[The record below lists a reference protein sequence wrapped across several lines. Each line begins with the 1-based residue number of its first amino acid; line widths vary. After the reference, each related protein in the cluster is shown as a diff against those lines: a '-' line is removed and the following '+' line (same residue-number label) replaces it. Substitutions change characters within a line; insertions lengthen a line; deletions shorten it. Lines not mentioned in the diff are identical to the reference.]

1 LIGRWA
7 PAVVAIAL
15 LAPASAFSQAKSG
28 SGGNSSSSSSKS
40 AVYEQL
46 NLFDEAFERIR
57 QDAVDPVGDNRLI
70 STAIAGML
78 QAMDPHAVY
87 LTPDEYKAQTQPT
100 TEQSGSLG
108 IVVTIEN
115 QQLEV
120 VSPRDGSPAA
130 AAGVKPGDQI
140 YTINKDP
147 TYDTSLGDIEQ
158 QLRGPVGSE
167 VKLLLR
173 RGTAA
178 PFNVTVKRAADGFK
192 TVASRLEQGDIGYIR
207 VAGFDDKTAGDV
219 TQAVK
224 DLRQQ
229 ANDKLIGYVIDLRND
244 PGGNFDA
251 AVATADDFI
260 DKGDIAIVKERK
272 GDPKHIAAT
281 PGDVASGLPIVA
293 IVNGGTARET
303 ELVAGALQDG
313 HRAVLLGSKTFG
325 ESAIESTIPVGTDEG
340 AIRLTTARF
349 LTPAGH
355 TIQGKG
361 IEPDLA
367 VSPLKLERL
376 ARGDTR
382 HEADL
387 KGALKNTD
395 PVTPLGSGAPKP
407 APDKT
412 SSDKTGSDKTGSDKT
427 SSDKTSSDKSAPD
440 KTAPVPGTTQSPS
453 TAALPPGG
461 EPAVATNDIGTAD
474 DEQLIEALDVL
485 RGLSMT
491 SARNTR

>member
-1 LIGRWA
+1 MRRWA
-7 PAVVAIAL
+7 PAVFAIAL
-15 LAPASAFSQAKSG
+15 LAPAAAFSQAKSG
-28 SGGNSSSSSSKS
+28 SGGNSKS

-57 QDAVDPVGDNRLI
+57 QDAVDPVGDDRLV

-78 QAMDPHAVY
+78 QAMDPRAVY
-87 LTPDEYKAQTQPT
+87 LTPSEYKAQSQPT
-100 TEQSGSLG
+100 PDQAGSIG

-115 QQLEV
+115 GQLEV

-140 YTINKDP
+140 YMIDKNP

-178 PFNVTVKRAADGFK
+178 PIDVTVKRADDTLK
-192 TVASRLEQGDIGYIR
+192 TVTSRVEQGDIGYIR
-207 VAGFDDKTAGDV
+207 IAGFDDKTAADV

-260 DKGDIAIVKERK
+260 DKGDIAIVKGRK
-272 GDPKHIAAT
+272 GDPKHVAAT
-281 PGDVASGLPIVA
+281 PGDLASGLPIVA
-293 IVNGGTARET
+293 IVNGGTAREA
-303 ELVAGALQDG
+303 ELVAGALQDD

-325 ESAIESTIPVGTDEG
+325 ESAIETTIPVGTDEG

-355 TIQGKG
+355 AIQGKG

-395 PVTPLGSGAPKP
+395 PVAPLGSGGTPKP

-412 SSDKTGSDKTGSDKT
+412 SSDKAGADKAGADKAGSDKTGAAT
-427 SSDKTSSDKSAPD
+427 
-440 KTAPVPGTTQSPS
+440 PVPGTTESPS
-453 TAALPPGG
+453 TAAPPPGG
-461 EPAVATNDIGTAD
+461 EPSVASKDMGTAE
-474 DEQLIEALDVL
+474 DEQLTEALDVL

>member
-1 LIGRWA
+1 MRRWA
-7 PAVVAIAL
+7 PAVLVIAL
-15 LAPASAFSQAKSG
+15 LAPAAAFSQAKSG
-28 SGGNSSSSSSKS
+28 SGGNSKS

-57 QDAVDPVGDNRLI
+57 QDAVDPVADDRLI

-87 LTPDEYKAQTQPT
+87 LTPSEYKAQTQPAPDNA
-100 TEQSGSLG
+100 GSIG

-115 QQLEV
+115 GQLEV

-140 YTINKDP
+140 YMIDKDP
-147 TYDTSLGDIEQ
+147 TYDTSLGDIEEK
-158 QLRGPVGSE
+158 LRGAVGTE

-173 RGTAA
+173 RGTAS
-178 PFNVTVKRAADGFK
+178 PIDVTVKRAADTLK
-192 TVASRLEQGDIGYIR
+192 TVTGRIEGGNIGYIR
-207 VAGFDDKTAGDV
+207 IAGFDDKTAADV
-219 TQAVK
+219 TAAVK

-229 ANDKLIGYVIDLRND
+229 AGDRLIGYVVDLRNN
-244 PGGNFDA
+244 PGGSFDA

-260 DKGDIAIVKERK
+260 DKGDIAIVKGRK

-281 PGDVASGLPIVA
+281 PGDLASGLPIVA
-293 IVNGGTARET
+293 IVNGGTAREA

-325 ESAIESTIPVGTDEG
+325 ESAIETTIPVGTDEG

-349 LTPAGH
+349 VTPAGH

-395 PVTPLGSGAPKP
+395 PVAPPGGGAAKP
-407 APDKT
+407 AADKT
-412 SSDKTGSDKTGSDKT
+412 KPGADKPTTDKAAPGADKPTSDK
-427 SSDKTSSDKSAPD
+427 A
-440 KTAPVPGTTQSPS
+440 APVPGTTESPS
-453 TAALPPGG
+453 TAAAPPGG
-461 EPAVATNDIGTAD
+461 EPSVASNDMGTAD
-474 DEQLIEALDVL
+474 DEQLTEALDVL

>member
-1 LIGRWA
+1 MRKWA
-7 PAVVAIAL
+7 PAVLSIAL
-15 LAPASAFSQAKSG
+15 LVPVSAFSQAKSG
-28 SGGNSSSSSSKS
+28 GGSTGNGGKS

-57 QDAVDPVGDNRLI
+57 QDAVEPVTDAGLI

-87 LTPDEYKAQTQPT
+87 LTPAEYQAQTQPT
-100 TEQSGSLG
+100 PEQTGSLG

-115 QQLEV
+115 GQLEV

-130 AAGVKPGDQI
+130 AAGIKPGDQI
-140 YTINKDP
+140 YMIDKNP

-178 PFNVTVKRAADGFK
+178 PFDVTVKRAADGFK
-192 TVASRLEQGDIGYIR
+192 TITSRVEQGDIGYIR
-207 VAGFDDKTAGDV
+207 ISGFDDKTAASV
-219 TQAVK
+219 SQAVK

-229 ANDKLIGYVIDLRND
+229 ASDKLIGYVLDLRSD

-260 DKGDIAIVKERK
+260 DKGDIALVKSRK

-293 IVNGGTARET
+293 IVNGGTAREA
-303 ELVAGALQDG
+303 ELVAGALQDD

-325 ESAIESTIPVGTDEG
+325 ESAIETTIPVGTDEG

-349 LTPAGH
+349 QTPAGH

-382 HEADL
+382 HESDL

-395 PVTPLGSGAPKP
+395 PVAPLGSGAAPKP
-407 APDKT
+407 A
-412 SSDKTGSDKTGSDKT
+412 SDKT
-427 SSDKTSSDKSAPD
+427 SDKTSQAK
-440 KTAPVPGTTQSPS
+440 PVPGTTESPS
-453 TAALPPGG
+453 TAAAPPGG
-461 EPAVATNDIGTAD
+461 EQSVASNDIGTAG
-474 DEQLIEALDVL
+474 DEQLTEALDVL

>member
-1 LIGRWA
+1 MRRWA
-7 PAVVAIAL
+7 VAVLLIAFL
-15 LAPASAFSQAKSG
+15 VPVSAFSQAKNGSG
-28 SGGNSSSSSSKS
+28 STSGSSGKA

-57 QDAVDPVGDNRLI
+57 QDAVDPVADDRLI

-87 LTPDEYKAQTQPT
+87 LTPAEYKAQSQPT
-100 TEQSGSLG
+100 PEQSGSLG

-115 QQLEV
+115 GQLEV

-140 YTINKDP
+140 YMIDKSP

-158 QLRGPVGSE
+158 QLRGPVDSE
-167 VKLLLR
+167 VKLLVR

-178 PFNVTVKRAADGFK
+178 PIDVTVKRAADGFK
-192 TVASRLEQGDIGYIR
+192 SVTSRLEQGDIGYVR
-207 VAGFDDKTAGDV
+207 VAGFDDKTAADI

-244 PGGNFDA
+244 PGGAFDA

-260 DKGDIAIVKERK
+260 DKGDIAIVKGRK

-293 IVNGGTARET
+293 IVNGGTAREA
-303 ELVAGALQDG
+303 ELVAGALQDD

-325 ESAIESTIPVGTDEG
+325 ESAIETTIPVGTDEG
-340 AIRLTTARF
+340 AIRLTTAR
-349 LTPAGH
+349 
-355 TIQGKG
+355 
-361 IEPDLA
+361 
-367 VSPLKLERL
+367 
-376 ARGDTR
+376 
-382 HEADL
+382 
-387 KGALKNTD
+387 
-395 PVTPLGSGAPKP
+395 
-407 APDKT
+407 
-412 SSDKTGSDKTGSDKT
+412 
-427 SSDKTSSDKSAPD
+427 
-440 KTAPVPGTTQSPS
+440 
-453 TAALPPGG
+453 
-461 EPAVATNDIGTAD
+461 
-474 DEQLIEALDVL
+474 
-485 RGLSMT
+485 
-491 SARNTR
+491 